1 MFDRFSF
8 VIVLGMT
15 IYCVIG
21 GCYICVYIHTDTF
34 YCFFFFSFVEFI
46 LVCHSMHS
54 SATVPCT
61 CTYYVMKL

>member
-34 YCFFFFSFVEFI
+34 YYFFFFP
-46 LVCHSMHS
+46 L
-54 SATVPCT
+54 
-61 CTYYVMKL
+61 